1 MGRAARRSCLG
12 GLLELRRCS
21 GRSCDDA
28 DGDWPTQ
35 SIGPEWLA
43 TTDTD
48 VPELDRA
55 NIETA
60 CPKSHERLCGRTGD
74 FGSEPRS
81 ERSADRLPLP
91 LLPPRPPPTLPPPPS
106 PPDTP

>member
-81 ERSADRLPLP
+81 ERSADRLSRRGLEQGASQTV
-91 LLPPRPPPTLPPPPS
+91 RPAP
-106 PPDTP
+106 

>member
-81 ERSADRLPLP
+81 ERSADRLPLRAP
-91 LLPPRPPPTLPPPPS
+91 QPGASQTLRPAGS
-106 PPDTP
+106 PVD